1 MGRWGT
7 AARRPGD
14 GGDPSAGTPGGCQE
28 EWDGTSGEVGWR
40 GGGVFWPHMR
50 RERRVINK

>member
-14 GGDPSAGTPGGCQE
+14 GDDASAGTPGGCQE
-28 EWDGTSGEVGWR
+28 EWDGTSGEVE
-40 GGGVFWPHMR
+40 GGEGILAAHA
-50 RERRVINK
+50 

>member
-28 EWDGTSGEVGWR
+28 EWDGTSGEVEGD
-40 GGGVFWPHMR
+40 GGGYFGRTCV
-50 RERRVINK
+50 ESAVL

>member
-14 GGDPSAGTPGGCQE
+14 GGSNASAGTPGGCQE
-28 EWDGTSGEVGWR
+28 EWDGTRGEVK
-40 GGGVFWPHMR
+40 GGGILAAHA
-50 RERRVINK
+50 